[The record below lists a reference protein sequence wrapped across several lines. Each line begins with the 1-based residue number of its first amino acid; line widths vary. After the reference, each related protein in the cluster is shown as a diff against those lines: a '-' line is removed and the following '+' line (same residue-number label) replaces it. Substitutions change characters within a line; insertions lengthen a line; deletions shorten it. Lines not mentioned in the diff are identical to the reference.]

1 MSYAANALS
10 RTSWMRLRN
19 ELPKLLG
26 TIQNFHEKNT
36 GPTTGAIILRFW
48 TEKEAVKFAP
58 KTTEESE
65 SEE

>member
-36 GPTTGAIILRFW
+36 GPTTGAVTWGWLNRSVW
-48 TEKEAVKFAP
+48 V
-58 KTTEESE
+58 
-65 SEE
+65 